1 MPKTNFFNFTGS
13 DGNTYTL
20 SLKEKVFCEAYLRYM
35 GNGTKS
41 VIDAG
46 YKVRNE
52 GVAAAIAN
60 ENLRKPHISQYIA
73 LLLDKGGFSEAT
85 VKAQHTFLL
94 NQSTDLSVKAK
105 AIDMF
110 YKVSG
115 LYAPFGRKHQY
126 DAEFSDYADEEVEEV
141 LAQKIANRV
150 NEIKAEKVEKLQERL
165 AILKDL
171 KKLA

>member
-20 SLKEKVFCEAYLRYM
+20 SLKEKVFCEVYLRYM

-60 ENLRKPHISQYIA
+60 ENLRKPHISQYIG
-73 LLLDKGGFSEAT
+73 LLLEQSGYSEER
-85 VKAQHTFLL
+85 VRAQHTFLL
-94 NQSTDLSVKAK
+94 NQFADLSVKAR

-110 YKVSG
+110 YRTKG
-115 LYAPFGRKHQY
+115 MYAAQKRGNKFEDNY
-126 DAEFSDYADEEVEEV
+126 EMYADEYIEAELSRRLSTKERIEV
-141 LAQKIANRV
+141 
-150 NEIKAEKVEKLQERL
+150 
-165 AILKDL
+165 
-171 KKLA
+171 